1 MFKNKKIV
9 AMVLCALMLFV
20 PVAAMAA
27 PLVDLLDKFSSAATV
42 DTTTLSTEQE
52 DYRTA
57 VDNAIADPS
66 ETNKGNIKTAVDDYA
81 EALKDAKKEYAAA
94 EKLMKQIEG
103 MKLDGKKGY
112 EIFTQD
118 TDKSFAAAD
127 KDAAKEAWDKA
138 VQDLKV
144 SKKAIADIE
153 AKYKAYADFYKA
165 AMDSIE
171 KAAKAV
177 EDAQNLEQAETALDN
192 VVALYEN
199 AEYPD
204 MIAPLL
210 KKAWDKYASFANELE
225 EASKLS
231 ELETSHEKA
240 YKALGNVNMKRS
252 MTAEGWTVFT
262 KNDKDVFANVAE
274 MKVTKEGKQTII
286 KLYDAAGKEVKL
298 NETLYIWMPI
308 KKGTNVKNVKVD
320 GDTVTFKT
328 LKEGTI
334 VEFSAEF

>member
-42 DTTTLSTEQE
+42 DTTTLSTKQG

-57 VDNAIADPS
+57 VDAAIKDPTAD
-66 ETNKGNIKTAVDDYA
+66 NKGAIKTAVGDYE
-81 EALKDAKKEYAAA
+81 EALKEAKKAYAAA

-103 MKLDGKKGY
+103 MKVDGKKGY
-112 EIFTQD
+112 EIFTQK
-118 TDKSFAAAD
+118 TDDSFKAVD
-127 KDAAKEAWDKA
+127 KDAAKEAWDDAVKA
-138 VQDLKV
+138 LKESKQD
-144 SKKAIADIE
+144 IADIE

-177 EDAQNLEQAETALDN
+177 EDAQNLEQAEDALN
-192 VVALYEN
+192 AVVELYEE

-231 ELETSHEKA
+231 ELETSHEDA

-286 KLYDAAGKEVKL
+286 KLYDANGKEVKL

-308 KKGTNVKNVKVD
+308 KKGTDVKKVKVD

>member
-42 DTTTLSTEQE
+42 DTTDLSSKQE
-52 DYRTA
+52 LYRTT
-57 VDNAIADPS
+57 VNNAIQDPS
-66 ETNKGNIKTAVDDYA
+66 ETNKNNIKTGVEKYEKALKAAKDAYA
-81 EALKDAKKEYAAA
+81 EA

-103 MKLDGKKGY
+103 MKVDGKKGY
-112 EIFTQD
+112 AIFTKA
-118 TDKSFAAAD
+118 TDSSFAAAKESD
-127 KDAAKEAWDKA
+127 AKNTWDAAVK
-138 VQDLKV
+138 DLKD
-144 SKKAIADIE
+144 SKQDIADIE

-177 EDAQNLEQAETALDN
+177 EDAQNLKEAEDALDA
-192 VVALYEN
+192 VVGLYEH

-286 KLYDAAGKEVKL
+286 KLYDANGKEVKL

-308 KKGTNVKNVKVD
+308 KKGTDVKNVKVD